1 MTSAGA
7 GIPDADRPEEVPAAD
22 LAVVD
27 VAVIGGGIAGLVAA
41 WELARAGRRP
51 VVLEASPTLGGC
63 VGEHQVAGIDL
74 DSGAESFAAAR
85 PAVLELAQD
94 LGLAGSVV
102 APAALGSWAWV
113 DGRAIPLPAAGLL
126 GVPVNPLDPGVR
138 RALGPW
144 GSARAALDR
153 LLPAAHGAGDP
164 AASLPFGALVRARMG
179 DRVVSRLVEPVVG
192 GVHSAD
198 PDDLDV
204 DVVAPGLRAALA
216 ETGSLATAVA
226 RLRAPLG
233 PAGAAVRGLEGGV
246 HLLVDALRDQ
256 LRDLG
261 VPILTGSPVSDLA
274 LVPGDGRGPD
284 PNPWRL
290 TVRTPPAAVARG
302 TAAVQHLRAGAV
314 VVAVPAP
321 QAAAL
326 LAGALGPAIEA
337 LLDTPD
343 TTDVV
348 LATLV
353 LDEPLLDGAPRGT
366 GILVARRSGEVTA
379 KALTHATAKWPW
391 LATAA
396 GPGRHVLRLS
406 YGRGGD
412 ERPLPGDAAHDPDAL
427 RLLATA
433 DAATLLGVALDPA
446 RVVGFAKVAWSSA
459 LPRPGTGHAKRVA
472 ALRAAVAEQPGLAVC
487 GSWIAGN
494 GLAAVVA
501 DARRT
506 AGSL

>member
-1 MTSAGA
+1 MTAAQPHS
-7 GIPDADRPEEVPAAD
+7 DAAAD

-27 VAVIGGGIAGLVAA
+27 VAVIGGGIAGLVVA

-51 VVLEASPTLGGC
+51 VVLEASQGLGGC
-63 VGEHQVAGIDL
+63 VGEHEVAGLTL

-85 PAVLELAQD
+85 PAVLELARD
-94 LGLAGSVV
+94 LGLEDRIV
-102 APAALGSWAWV
+102 APAALGAWAWV
-113 DGRAIPLPAAGLL
+113 EGRAVPLPTAGLL
-126 GVPVNPLDPGVR
+126 GVPVNALDAGVR

-153 LLPAAHGAGDP
+153 LLPASYGAGEP
-164 AASLPFGALVRARMG
+164 GASVSFGSLVRARMG
-179 DRVVSRLVEPVVG
+179 DRVVSTLVEPVVG

-216 ETGSLATAVA
+216 ETGSLGAAVA
-226 RLRAPLG
+226 KLRAPLG
-233 PAGAAVRGLEGGV
+233 PAGAAVRGLDGGM
-246 HLLVDALRDQ
+246 HLLIDALRDA
-256 LRDLG
+256 LRELG
-261 VPILTGSPVSDLA
+261 VPILTGSAISDLH
-274 LVPGDGRGPD
+274 LVPSTEDGPD
-284 PNPWRL
+284 TNPWRL
-290 TVRTPPAAVARG
+290 TTRTPPAAVARG
-302 TAAVQHLRAGAV
+302 AAAVSHLRATSV

-321 QAAAL
+321 EAAAL
-326 LAGALGPAIEA
+326 LGGALGAA
-337 LLDTPD
+337 VDGLLDAPD

-353 LDEPLLDGAPRGT
+353 LDEPLLDAAPRGT
-366 GILVARRSGEVTA
+366 GILVARRSTEVTA

-391 LATAA
+391 LAAVA

-412 ERPLPGDAAHDPDAL
+412 ERPLPDSVADDPAAL
-427 RLLATA
+427 RTLAIA

-446 RVVGFAKVAWSSA
+446 RVTGFARVAWTSA
-459 LPRPGTGHAKRVA
+459 LPRPGTGHAKRVS
-472 ALRAAVAEQPGLAVC
+472 ALRAAVAAQPGLAVC
-487 GSWIAGN
+487 GAWIAGN

>member
-1 MTSAGA
+1 MTDPGA
-7 GIPDADRPEEVPAAD
+7 GLDAVMD

-63 VGEHQVAGIDL
+63 VGEHDVAGLAL

-85 PAVLELAQD
+85 PAVLDLARD
-94 LGLAGSVV
+94 LGLQDRIV
-102 APAALGSWAWV
+102 APAPLGAWAWV
-113 DGRAIPLPAAGLL
+113 EGRAVPLPSAGLL
-126 GVPVNPLDPGVR
+126 GVPVNALDAGVR

-144 GSARAALDR
+144 ASARAALDR
-153 LLPAAHGAGDP
+153 LLPAGYGAGEP
-164 AASLPFGALVRARMG
+164 GASVSFGSLVRARMG

-216 ETGSLATAVA
+216 ETGSLGAAVA

-246 HLLVDALRDQ
+246 HLLIDALREA
-256 LRDLG
+256 LRELG
-261 VPILTGSPVSDLA
+261 VPILTGSAISDLR
-274 LVPGDGRGPD
+274 LVTGDPRSGEAAPEA
-284 PNPWRL
+284 NPWRL
-290 TVRTPPAAVARG
+290 TTRTPPAAVARG
-302 TAAVQHLRAGAV
+302 SAAVQHLRATSVVIAV
-314 VVAVPAP
+314 TAP
-321 QAAAL
+321 EAAAL
-326 LAGALGPAIEA
+326 LTSALGDAVEG
-337 LLDTPD
+337 LLDAPD

-353 LDEPLLDGAPRGT
+353 LDEPLLDAAPRGT
-366 GILVARRSGEVTA
+366 GILVARRSTEVTA

-412 ERPLPGDAAHDPDAL
+412 ERPLPEDAAQDVDAL
-427 RLLATA
+427 RRLATA

-446 RVVGFAKVAWSSA
+446 RVIGFAQVAWSSA
-459 LPRPGTGHAKRVA
+459 LPRPGTGHAKRVV
-472 ALRAAVAEQPGLAVC
+472 ALRAAVAAQPGLAVC
-487 GSWIAGN
+487 GAWIAGN

-506 AGSL
+506 AGSI